1 VSAVGLTQ
9 EQKETLA
16 ARCFR
21 SPSEFCRIILPKW
34 FPTKMPWVHRGILAL
49 RLQKTAFLL
58 DFGAEAWRD
67 EPDASWTPADLQK
80 ILTNFIDEET
90 QLPIFILELGED
102 GTPTL
107 RISAQ
112 LNIGIIMPR
121 GFSKTTIMNAA
132 NLHDAL
138 YKVEKFFLYL
148 SESGAHAERQLGTI
162 KAELAEDEGDEP
174 NEALHMLFGQHK
186 PGRQDARK
194 WTENYIE
201 TLQGVSVGAVGRGGQ
216 IRGFNKG
223 ARRPGLIVYDDLEDE
238 ESVVSDSQR
247 KKDTSWFFG
256 TALPTVRKIPS
267 RGRNIII
274 GTLLHN
280 DAILNKV
287 IVSPEFTAVRF
298 GAIDRQGEALW
309 AYMMSLEELAAK
321 EKAMTKVGALMQFY
335 MEYMSEYKVDKTR
348 MFPESKMIYVS
359 KPDIFVGMALVQDP
373 AISEESTADF
383 CTFALVGIEP
393 GGVKHVVDYYGEQGM
408 DPAAQIDKFFEMGL
422 SAPMLKIPAQNRK
435 YGIEAVGY
443 QRSLIHLVKTEQ
455 FQRTKVFGYDAHFD
469 IIPIFHGKTGKL
481 ARVQGILKPLL
492 FSGYLTFQ
500 KLDPEL
506 AVMFSSWPQGKK
518 DGPDVIAMAISLLDP
533 FASLNL
539 DPSFDPTA
547 DTAPVKNVVSMSK
560 FRKCP

>member
-393 GGVKHVVDYYGEQGM
+393 GGVKHVVDGTLGADAQ
-408 DPAAQIDKFFEMGL
+408 DPCAE
-422 SAPMLKIPAQNRK
+422 
-435 YGIEAVGY
+435 
-443 QRSLIHLVKTEQ
+443 
-455 FQRTKVFGYDAHFD
+455 
-469 IIPIFHGKTGKL
+469 
-481 ARVQGILKPLL
+481 
-492 FSGYLTFQ
+492 
-500 KLDPEL
+500 
-506 AVMFSSWPQGKK
+506 PQ
-518 DGPDVIAMAISLLDP
+518 V
-533 FASLNL
+533 
-539 DPSFDPTA
+539 
-547 DTAPVKNVVSMSK
+547 
-560 FRKCP
+560 RY